1 MTEPTP
7 TPPQPPPDRPVKP
20 LRVRVPVNPKDDP
33 AGVASWVNTV
43 LVGGTV
49 YGQTVRGALGGLD
62 LGEFGVDHIQQALQ
76 RMAPRDP
83 LEEALVIQFLLSHA
97 RVMKLSAYLASE
109 TDLLKLTAAQELCDR
124 ASNTC
129 RRMMLALGEYRK
141 QSRPGVPAVQIGNAN
156 IAERQVIVQSVAPP
170 AGSLTNEQGC
180 PPESGGLPAEVH
192 DGKTQVRAEPRG
204 P

>member
-1 MTEPTP
+1 
-7 TPPQPPPDRPVKP
+7 VKP

-33 AGVASWVNTV
+33 AGFASWVNTV

-49 YGQTVRGALGGLD
+49 YGQTVRGALADFLGGLD
-62 LGEFGVDHIQQALQ
+62 LGEFGVDHIQQAVQ

-83 LEEALVIQFLLSHA
+83 LEEALVVQFVLSHA

-129 RRMMLALGEYRK
+129 RRLMLALAEYRK
-141 QSRPGVPAVQIGNAN
+141 QSRPGVPAVQIGSAN
-156 IAERQVIVQSVAPP
+156 IAERQVVVQSVSPP
-170 AGSLTNEQGC
+170 AGKLTNEQGC
-180 PPESGGLPAEVH
+180 PPDFGDLFAEIH
-192 DGKTQVRAEPRG
+192 DASTPVRTQPRRA
-204 P
+204 